1 MTMARRAAR
10 PVLAPEPSRPHQRR
24 LKPDER
30 RGQLVEATLG
40 CLARHGAQGAGLR
53 QVCRDL
59 QIAPSL
65 VNYFFDGWSELLLS
79 AYRLLA
85 ERALQEYAV
94 IATLNGAPAGVRLR
108 RLIERN
114 VSPAWL
120 SDEIVGAYL
129 ALWDL
134 SRTVPQLKAEFT
146 RFHRRRRRIVAKL
159 LAEMAGER
167 QPSRETDLMAAGL
180 VAFLD
185 GLWLELGLNPGNIPP
200 SRAVQMCWLWISNH
214 FPGKPGRRRTL

>member
-1 MTMARRAAR
+1 MTRGIAPTHTALEAPREPRLKAEERR
-10 PVLAPEPSRPHQRR
+10 RR
-24 LKPDER
+24 LA
-30 RGQLVEATLG
+30 EATIAS
-40 CLARHGAQGAGLR
+40 LARNGAQGAGVR

-59 QIAPSL
+59 QVAPSL
-65 VNYFFDGWSELLLS
+65 VNHFFDGWNDLLVS

-85 ERALQEYAV
+85 ERALEEYAE
-94 IATLNGAPAGVRLR
+94 IAELDGAPARLRLR

-120 SDEIVGAYL
+120 SEDVVGAYV

-134 SRTVPQLKAEFT
+134 SRTVPQLKREFT
-146 RFHRRRRRIVAKL
+146 RFHRKRRQIVTRL

-167 QPSRETDLMAAGL
+167 RPSREIELMAAGL
-180 VAFLD
+180 VVFMD

-200 SRAVQMCWLWISNH
+200 SRAVQMCWLWIADR
-214 FPGKPGRRRTL
+214 FPDTGRGRSVGAR

>member
-1 MTMARRAAR
+1 MTSSIAPRQSDREPRLTAEERRRQLAEATIASLARR
-10 PVLAPEPSRPHQRR
+10 
-24 LKPDER
+24 
-30 RGQLVEATLG
+30 
-40 CLARHGAQGAGLR
+40 GAKGAGLR

-59 QIAPSL
+59 AVAPSL
-65 VNYFFDGWSELLLS
+65 VNHFFEGWSDLLLS

-85 ERALQEYAV
+85 ERALEDYAE
-94 IATLNGAPAGVRLR
+94 IGAAADSPARLRLR

-120 SDEIVGAYL
+120 SNEVVGAYV

-134 SRTVPQLKAEFT
+134 SRTAPELKKEFT
-146 RFHRRRRRIVAKL
+146 RFHRRRRQIVARL

-167 QPSRETDLMAAGL
+167 RTSREIALMAAGL
-180 VAFLD
+180 VVFMD

-200 SRAVQMCWLWISNH
+200 ARAVEMCWLWVSDRL
-214 FPGKPGRRRTL
+214 PETERRRSGGRK